1 MSEEI
6 KDVNAKIDEA
16 EEAVKKYASKDTV
29 VSIGGYEFTPAKLMV
44 AFTLVSSILG
54 GLYGCFEVYKDYQ
67 DMKTKITKYVAPD
80 LTEFDKRL
88 SVIEQNQKETNATL
102 QDAASKTA
110 DYTRDIKN
118 DLKQDIRRLEGVVE
132 GVERSS
138 KQTARETDQQV
149 REVQAELRRNSKE
162 TDQTIKN
169 VQREVDVKIQKAL
182 DNPLAGK

>member
-16 EEAVKKYASKDTV
+16 EAAVKKYASADTV
-29 VSIGGYEFTPAKLMV
+29 ISVGGYEFTPAKLMV
-44 AFTLVSSILG
+44 AFTLVSSIIG
-54 GLYGCFEVYKDYQ
+54 GLYGCFQVYNDYMGMKD
-67 DMKTKITKYVAPD
+67 KIAKYVAPD
-80 LTEFDKRL
+80 LSEFDKRL
-88 SVIEQNQKETNATL
+88 TVIEQNQKETNATL

-118 DLKQDIRRLEGVVE
+118 DLKGDIRRLEGVVE

-149 REVQAELRRNSKE
+149 RDVQQELRRNTKE
-162 TDQTIKN
+162 TDQTIKQ
-169 VQREVDVKIQKAL
+169 VQREVDTKIQKAL